1 VQGKE
6 ADMPKATPRQRKT
19 VGRVMHEFE
28 HGELKSGPGGKGG
41 KVKSRRQAIA
51 IALSE
56 SGTSKY
62 QSEDENKERFARAK
76 QKEAIGKTGQQE
88 AEGRSHVGAR
98 GQRESSAAM
107 GGNNATRLTRS
118 GRKAAQT
125 RARRAAGGQTKEQ
138 LYKRA
143 KARGIEGR
151 SKMTKQQLANA
162 LA

>member
-1 VQGKE
+1 
-6 ADMPKATPRQRKT
+6 MPKATPRQRKT

-62 QSEDENKERFARAK
+62 QSEQENKARFARAK
-76 QKEAIGKTGQQE
+76 QKEASGKTGQQE
-88 AEGRSHVGAR
+88 AEGRSRVGAA
-98 GQRESSAAM
+98 GQRESSPAM
-107 GGNNATRLTRS
+107 GGKNATKLTRS
-118 GRKAAQT
+118 GSKAANT
-125 RARRAAGGQTKEQ
+125 RARRAASGQTKEQ

-162 LA
+162 LR